1 MRCGRVAALAIVPRP
16 CGSMTTTITPELIR
30 AALAHIPATWLSLIG
45 YRPSSWP
52 PINILTKHQA
62 VYPASATTATTAKA
76 MPARTDAPAP
86 TKKAMQKMKA
96 IKRAMGTFYE
106 SGVPS

>member
-1 MRCGRVAALAIVPRP
+1 MKQ
-16 CGSMTTTITPELIR
+16 TTITPDLIR

>member
-1 MRCGRVAALAIVPRP
+1 M
-16 CGSMTTTITPELIR
+16 
-30 AALAHIPATWLSLIG
+30 
-45 YRPSSWP
+45 
-52 PINILTKHQA
+52 
-62 VYPASATTATTAKA
+62 YPASATTATTAKA